1 MRMGNAEMRCS
12 KSMISITIRTGPGL
26 KFSTTFD
33 AASDPREKY
42 PTTPIGTYISPRTI
56 NRNSQCGNRK

>member
-1 MRMGNAEMRCS
+1 MRMGNAEIRCS

-56 NRNSQCGNRK
+56 SEIFNITNGK

>member
-1 MRMGNAEMRCS
+1 MRMGNAEIRCS

-33 AASDPREKY
+33 AASEPREKY
-42 PTTPIGTYISPRTI
+42 PTTPIGTYISPRTM
-56 NRNSQCGNRK
+56 N